1 MTEKSDER
9 LADSSNGKAMG
20 SGNFVGTLCQT
31 QWALKRYAR
40 FIAGAATYGSTKTAD
55 SCGSSWKVFESD
67 ENSGMIILTVV
78 ESGHFLISQG
88 PVLLEGFSLIEAHK
102 WMKIVRRLDCLLFG
116 SKIQNESRMFR
127 VQFSGDSKEE
137 TVEHCSSCVKQLQHY
152 TSIQITEG
160 NSKEATQSQ
169 IQGTSSVSL
178 LRKRSETDVAPEQ
191 QKTETST
198 AEPQEFSQINMT
210 QGLPVRQLA
219 KSMLKE
225 CRLPLPTAYQN
236 CSAWNAGDLGPFL
249 HLCLLDQS
257 FPAFV
262 EQVEKEL
269 RKLTEE

>member
-88 PVLLEGFSLIEAHK
+88 PVLL
-102 WMKIVRRLDCLLFG
+102 
-116 SKIQNESRMFR
+116 NESRMFR